1 MAYKKGETGNPNGR
15 PKGSGNKDIGA
26 LRKVTTTEDSQ
37 AVIQQIVSAAKAGDP
52 AMTKLY
58 MTKLCPPLTPKD
70 RLIEIPGLTKKKSLT
85 GKAKSVLDAV
95 ATGQITP
102 AEAGNLMNGIAAL
115 SKMIDAE
122 ELINKLTELEGRTSE
137 LESKR

>member
-37 AVIQQIVSAAKAGDP
+37 AVIQQITSAAKAGDP

-58 MTKLCPPLTPKD
+58 TVFVN
-70 RLIEIPGLTKKKSLT
+70 I
-85 GKAKSVLDAV
+85 VV
-95 ATGQITP
+95 AST
-102 AEAGNLMNGIAAL
+102 
-115 SKMIDAE
+115 
-122 ELINKLTELEGRTSE
+122 
-137 LESKR
+137 